1 MSASFLRLKTLLW
14 RLKRPALIPELIRRK
29 LHKFTFIQE
38 TSKFDLNFYKE
49 QSTSVQQV
57 LEYFIPGY
65 DIAKNHKSLHMQIAK
80 SRRRLVRFEGLMGGS
95 ADLDLLYGLIYI
107 LKPKRLL
114 ETGVAYGWS
123 SLAILLAIQNIPD
136 SRLISIDMPYV
147 NRNLD
152 FLVGLAVPDHLQS
165 KWTLLRLAD
174 RQGIPKALR
183 RLGDIDFAHYDS
195 DKSSDGRDFA

>member
-1 MSASFLRLKTLLW
+1 
-14 RLKRPALIPELIRRK
+14 
-29 LHKFTFIQE
+29 
-38 TSKFDLNFYKE
+38 
-49 QSTSVQQV
+49 
-57 LEYFIPGY
+57 
-65 DIAKNHKSLHMQIAK
+65 
-80 SRRRLVRFEGLMGGS
+80 MGGS

-195 DKSSDGRDFA
+195 DKSSDGRDFAYPIIWNALTPGGVFISDDISDNDYFIDFSERIGVRPLIVRCEDKFAGILFKK